1 MNANNT
7 IKSLIPQ
14 ALIDNIPQ
22 EKRAHVAAKIVKFF
36 KEANEEL
43 YARLEESDTLS
54 DELAAECVSRI
65 QEAALAAHNHHL
77 EMVKQHGGTDEI
89 KRPQGP
95 ESH

>member
-7 IKSLIPQ
+7 LKSLIPQ
-14 ALIDNIPQ
+14 QVIENIPQ

-43 YARLEESDTLS
+43 YAKLEELETLP
-54 DELAAECVSRI
+54 DELAAECRAKI

-77 EMVKQHGGTDEI
+77 EMVKLHGG
-89 KRPQGP
+89 K
-95 ESH
+95 